1 MTTQAKDNFE
11 NGIFW
16 ELYKDLERQ
25 FQNFLDYV
33 PYLPRNEKIYSFKL
47 LNLILSI
54 GGHIDSAF
62 KEMARY
68 AEFSEKEACKQ
79 ILKRASERKGIIST
93 GVNAFD
99 AEYGIATKKVKFK
112 RLVKREDVIPFSRD
126 EGENYVPEW
135 WKFYNDLKHDVGFNI
150 KEANLKNARDAVAG
164 AFLLNVIHVP
174 AALRLFKYGILK
186 VGAHYEF
193 QRIYI
198 PPTPQMVE
206 NWIESKRKFEGSVS
220 TPIFI
225 YDYNQ

>member
-33 PYLPRNEKIYSFKL
+33 PYLPGNEKIYSFKL
-47 LNLILSI
+47 LNLISSI

-68 AEFSEKEACKQ
+68 PEFSEKEACKQ
-79 ILKRASERKGIIST
+79 TLKRASERKGIIKT

-99 AEYGIATKKVKFK
+99 AEYGISTKKVKFK

-126 EGENYVPEW
+126 EGENCVPEW
-135 WKFYNDLKHDVGFNI
+135 WKFYNDLKHDVGLNI
-150 KEANLKNARDAVAG
+150 KKANLKNARDALAG

-174 AALRLFKYGILK
+174 AALRLFKYHILK
-186 VGAHYEF
+186 V
-193 QRIYI
+193 
-198 PPTPQMVE
+198 
-206 NWIESKRKFEGSVS
+206 
-220 TPIFI
+220 
-225 YDYNQ
+225 